1 MASFLCQLA
10 IIFATEFI
18 KNVHLWIEH
27 WKKLQYQTQLVM
39 VHKVLNTAV
48 VAEISNVEK
57 EKETVTKM
65 KIVHQVLFVVQTTV
79 VEKTVYLTM
88 TAV

>member
-1 MASFLCQLA
+1 M
-10 IIFATEFI
+10 FI
-18 KNVHLWIEH
+18 YELNIE
-27 WKKLQYQTQLVM
+27 KKLQYQTQLVM

-79 VEKTVYLTM
+79 MEITVYLTM

>member
-1 MASFLCQLA
+1 M
-10 IIFATEFI
+10 FI
-18 KNVHLWIEH
+18 YELNIE
-27 WKKLQYQTQLVM
+27 KKLQYQTQLVM

>member
-1 MASFLCQLA
+1 M
-10 IIFATEFI
+10 FI
-18 KNVHLWIEH
+18 YELNIE
-27 WKKLQYQTQLVM
+27 KKLQYQTQLVM

-79 VEKTVYLTM
+79 VEITVYLTM

>member
-1 MASFLCQLA
+1 M
-10 IIFATEFI
+10 
-18 KNVHLWIEH
+18 
-27 WKKLQYQTQLVM
+27 QYQTQLVM

>member
-1 MASFLCQLA
+1 M
-10 IIFATEFI
+10 FI
-18 KNVHLWIEH
+18 YELNIE
-27 WKKLQYQTQLVM
+27 KKLQYQIQLVM

-65 KIVHQVLFVVQTTV
+65 
-79 VEKTVYLTM
+79 
-88 TAV
+88 